1 MFLDTKRNS
10 RRWETARKNSTL
22 YSTWHLLSWL
32 QPLQPCRG
40 YWRETIQLVK
50 SFSHSCYLTR
60 CPLICLH
67 PPVRIFSLI
76 WLVVLVNFC
85 SLVISPVVY
94 LSHIPTVMLVKNV
107 FCHSFFSLQL
117 QQHCHMFS
125 SENVHPNFIVT
136 PISRRIA
143 SMTSFRS
150 LLSEKW
156 CRCMSCC
163 FSGDGPRW
171 GDPGG
176 SAGDERGAG
185 VWAAAEVRCQRRGVR
200 PTQCLPLLPQKGS
213 PAG

>member
-10 RRWETARKNSTL
+10 LRWEMARKNSTL

-40 YWRETIQLVK
+40 YWRETTQLAK
-50 SFSHSCYLTR
+50 SLSHSCYLTM

-67 PPVRIFSLI
+67 PPVRIFFLI
-76 WLVVLVNFC
+76 TDWLCWWTFV
-85 SLVISPVVY
+85 VISLVVY
-94 LSHIPTVMLVKNV
+94 LSNIPTVMLVKNV

-117 QQHCHMFS
+117 QQHCQMFS

-136 PISRRIA
+136 LISRCVA

-156 CRCMSCC
+156 CRCMSRC

-213 PAG
+213 PAW